1 MYKNKHRFAI
11 CVYVWGR
18 FTHTTGSQLQIIIFC
33 FIYFVRLFARRWR
46 RRRRW
51 QAWVVEKQKS
61 MINTPV
67 ALNNKYFVGDSSFC
81 FSVSFVRDV
90 VFRISLTIHINF
102 NGAKKR
108 KEKQLV
114 LQKWSHKKCC
124 AHRMHSP
131 VHYSLSHTWM
141 ECKNKKNHSSANLR
155 ATWKPY
161 SSLFAV
167 AWKMMKYNIFII
179 NWLKIV

>member
-131 VHYSLSHTWM
+131 VHYSLSTRILGWNAKIRKIIRQQI
-141 ECKNKKNHSSANLR
+141 CVRLGNRIQASLR
-155 ATWKPY
+155 LHGKW
-161 SSLFAV
+161 
-167 AWKMMKYNIFII
+167 WNIIF
-179 NWLKIV
+179 L